1 MSTEPVVILF
11 PDEIAA
17 WLASAPPATCPICRE
32 SFSDRDIT
40 TCDECGTTLCVHCGD
55 TRDSEDYVCPHCHAV
70 YTRERETEER
80 TIALAL
86 IADATPP
93 DPDTL
98 RREAARYTVARDVRR
113 GL

>member
-40 TCDECGTTLCVHCGD
+40 TCDECGTTLCVHCHPSRPRHAAPRSRALHRRARRAPGPVTAAPTRVGRD
-55 TRDSEDYVCPHCHAV
+55 TRHHEKP
-70 YTRERETEER
+70 TRRRLTAINRGER
-80 TIALAL
+80 
-86 IADATPP
+86 
-93 DPDTL
+93 
-98 RREAARYTVARDVRR
+98 
-113 GL
+113 